1 MQRFHRSNLGL
12 VTSRSNHDGRI
23 VFQKLGSIHCTEIG
37 CKHLVIKT
45 SDVSAT
51 PADIYTNV
59 LTNTGIQQS
68 ANTERTRGVAR
79 IFQRGGHT
87 VSKQG
92 LFNYG
97 QDIVLAFSPPV
108 VGCLVEKNLA
118 KGGVTGTLPTTL
130 AF

>member
-1 MQRFHRSNLGL
+1 MWQVTVAMGVGFIHR
-12 VTSRSNHDGRI
+12 
-23 VFQKLGSIHCTEIG
+23 Q
-37 CKHLVIKT
+37 
-45 SDVSAT
+45 
-51 PADIYTNV
+51 
-59 LTNTGIQQS
+59 GIQVYNFWLISSLVQE
-68 ANTERTRGVAR
+68 TETCARGVAK